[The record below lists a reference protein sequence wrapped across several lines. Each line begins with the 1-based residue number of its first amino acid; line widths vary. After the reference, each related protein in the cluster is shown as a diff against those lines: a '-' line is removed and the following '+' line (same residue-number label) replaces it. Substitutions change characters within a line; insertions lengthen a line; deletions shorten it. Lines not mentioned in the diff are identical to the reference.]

1 MNMRIT
7 ILPKIVLGWWPIGLV
22 VFSILFF
29 VLSQVILGPGPDY
42 NMPLAYTLTVVLTG
56 ISVAAFVIGLLSIM
70 KRKERSI
77 LVFVAMAIGLYSL
90 VGGAVSLLGLAK

>member
-1 MNMRIT
+1 MRISV
-7 ILPKIVLGWWPIGLV
+7 LPKTSLGWWSVGLCV
-22 VFSILFF
+22 ASILFF
-29 VLSQVILGPGPDY
+29 ALFVVILGPGPDY

-77 LVFVAMAIGLYSL
+77 LVFVATVFGLYSL
-90 VGGAVSLLGLAK
+90 FGGATSLLSLQK